1 MNILIT
7 GGIGFIATKLIT
19 ELVKEKKIYVAGK
32 WHAINNIHALDIFSP
47 ENASTDV
54 IYHKHSLTDAK
65 LTASLIEDIKPD
77 VVIHLAAVVSS
88 AAEADFD
95 LGVNVNIEATRYL
108 LDACR
113 CLEKTPHFIFASS
126 VAVFSGV
133 KCVTDGTTPTPS
145 STYGM
150 TKVVG
155 EYLVNEY
162 SRKGFIHGVAVR
174 LPTIAIRPGKPNL
187 AASSFVS
194 SIIREPLNGEK
205 AICPVDKDLSLWISS
220 PNLIVKNLLHAI
232 ALDIVNSPIYQT
244 INLPGISVTVEEMIA
259 SLVKCQG
266 DATLIEWKE
275 STQVKNIVSQW
286 PEKMLTETA
295 LQLQFEQDSCID
307 NIVQQYVEEEKILI
321 NKTVSV

>member
-7 GGIGFIATKLIT
+7 GGLGFIATKLIA
-19 ELVKEKKIYVAGK
+19 ELVKEKKLYVAGK
-32 WHAINNIHALDIFSP
+32 CHVIKSIHALDIFSP
-47 ENASTDV
+47 ENASMEVT
-54 IYHKHSLTDAK
+54 YHNHSLTDAK
-65 LTASLIEDIKPD
+65 LTASLIEEIKPD

-95 LGVNVNIEATRYL
+95 LGVSVNIEATRYL

-113 CLEKTPHFIFASS
+113 CLQKTPYFVFASS

-133 KCVTDGTTPTPS
+133 KCVTDNTTPMPS

-162 SRKGFIHGVAVR
+162 SRKGFIHGIAVR
-174 LPTIAIRPGKPNL
+174 LPTIAVRPGKPNL

-205 AICPVDKDLSLWISS
+205 AICPVEKDLSLWISS
-220 PNLIVKNLLHAI
+220 PNMIVKNLLHAI
-232 ALDIVNSPIYQT
+232 SLDIINNPIYQT

-259 SLVKCQG
+259 SLVNCKG
-266 DATLIEWKE
+266 DAGLIEWKE
-275 STQVKNIVSQW
+275 NLKVKNIVSQW
-286 PEKMLTETA
+286 PEKMLTNIASE
-295 LQLQFEQDSCID
+295 LDFEQDNCID
-307 NIVQQYVEEEKILI
+307 DIVQQYVDEEKLM
-321 NKTVSV
+321 NKVATV

>member
-7 GGIGFIATKLIT
+7 GGIGFIATKLIVN
-19 ELVKEKKIYVAGK
+19 LQQEKKLVVAGK
-32 WHAINNIHALDIFSP
+32 WHDIKQIHALDIFD
-47 ENASTDV
+47 STNKISDV
-54 IYHKHSLTDAK
+54 IYHKHSLTDAE
-65 LTASLIEDIKPD
+65 LTASLVRQIKPD

-113 CLEKTPHFIFASS
+113 NLDKTPHFIFASS

-133 KCVTDGTTPTPS
+133 KCVTDSTTPMPS

-155 EYLVNEY
+155 EYLVHEY
-162 SRKGFIHGVAVR
+162 SRKGFVHGLAVR
-174 LPTIAIRPGKPNL
+174 LPTIAVRPGKPNL

-205 AICPVDKDLSLWISS
+205 AVCPVDKDLSLWISS
-220 PNLIVKNLLHAI
+220 PNMVVKNLLHAI
-232 ALDIVNSPIYQT
+232 SLDIVNNPIYQT
-244 INLPGISVTVEEMIA
+244 INLPGISVTVEQMIA
-259 SLVKCQG
+259 SLVSCKG
-266 DATLIEWKE
+266 DAGLIEWEENLNIKI
-275 STQVKNIVSQW
+275 IVSQW
-286 PEKMLTETA
+286 PEKMLTNIASE
-295 LQLQFEQDSCID
+295 LDFHQDISITEIVNQYIAEE
-307 NIVQQYVEEEKILI
+307 NIII
-321 NKTVSV
+321 SKTECA

>member
-7 GGIGFIATKLIT
+7 GGLGFIATKLIT
-19 ELVKEKKIYVAGK
+19 ELVKEKKLVVAGK
-32 WHAINNIHALDIFSP
+32 CHVIESIHALDIFSP
-47 ENASTDV
+47 DNAVMGVT
-54 IYHKHSLTDAK
+54 YHHHSLTDAK
-65 LTASLIEDIKPD
+65 LTTSLIEKIKPD

-113 CLEKTPHFIFASS
+113 NLDKTPHFIFASS

-133 KCVTDGTTPTPS
+133 KCVTDSTTPMPS

-150 TKVVG
+150 TKVIG
-155 EYLVNEY
+155 EYLVHEY
-162 SRKGFIHGVAVR
+162 SRKGFIHGLAVR

-205 AICPVDKDLSLWISS
+205 AVCPVDKDLSLWISS
-220 PNLIVKNLLHAI
+220 PNRVVKNLLHAI
-232 ALDIVNSPIYQT
+232 SLDIVNNPIYQT
-244 INLPGISVTVEEMIA
+244 INLPGISVTVEQMIA
-259 SLVKCQG
+259 SLVSCKG
-266 DATLIEWKE
+266 DAGLIEWE
-275 STQVKNIVSQW
+275 ENLNIKNIVSQW
-286 PEKMLTETA
+286 PEKMLTNIASE
-295 LQLQFEQDSCID
+295 LDFEQDNCID
-307 NIVQQYVEEEKILI
+307 DIVKQYVDEEKLI
-321 NKTVSV
+321 NKAATV